1 MASLT
6 ILGGIGLLIGLIIF
20 ALKFAQKS
28 SSSSTTSATSTTSS
42 KKSTTS
48 SSTTTNNKAAL
59 NRKVTLNPEAD
70 AKHILN
76 TLTPHSTPLQI
87 IYTVATSPDNLTV
100 STKSLELRA
109 DVVSRKLDHLA
120 QQQEAKS
127 DANATLDELLND
139 DDDDAWASEEE
150 DDEAAMAAKAAK
162 EEKKK
167 REAALAKAT
176 GKDAQDVTKVMLEG
190 VDDDVLGMQWV
201 KRNLTTLGVWPPPEY
216 NSTNNTNTIDEPTER
231 NLIMTMGRLNSRALN
246 SHPEL
251 LQAGPT
257 GKLDPTYFQST
268 MEFRQRVLQQLDNV
282 LRMACTLRS
291 FELVMSILDAIVMFK
306 VGLMEAHSEKELTWF
321 ENLMEEKYGKDGGP
335 KLILEDTYLGVPTV
349 EPQETTNGKKEP
361 TTDAEK
367 KEEEK
372 NKLVQLIAQSRQV
385 TTTDEKMSLELQIT
399 RRHAEA
405 FTKEKLAL
413 CQRQGIPPQIGMQ
426 AYREAWFI
434 IVRAYKLNDDDDGS
448 SGSSTSSTRVSEDW
462 DGAMGGTNPNH
473 LEVLKEN
480 NHPIV
485 EMLTEDTIAKFE
497 TEVVGSGKSF
507 CDKKVIVGWPF
518 VISNVAQKSG
528 KVKIQLPPPD
538 EPGKYEFCVTIK
550 SQEFLCPVEEF
561 KLVVD
566 VAKGVKKDTKVV
578 VVEEEDKEGK
588 KDK

>member
-1 MASLT
+1 MIKECIARAKYTLFATHLTTQNIMASLA
-6 ILGGIGLLIGLIIF
+6 ILGGIALLIGLIF
-20 ALKFAQKS
+20 FVLKFGQKS
-28 SSSSTTSATSTTSS
+28 TKSGSSSTTSTSS
-42 KKSTTS
+42 KKST
-48 SSTTTNNKAAL
+48 NKAGTL

-87 IYTVATSPDNLTV
+87 IYTVATSPDNITV

-120 QQQEAKS
+120 TQAKS
-127 DANATLDELLND
+127 DANATLDDLLND
-139 DDDDAWASEEE
+139 DNDDAWASDEE
-150 DDEAAMAAKAAK
+150 DDEAAKAAKAAK

-176 GKDAQDVTKVMLEG
+176 GKDSQDVTKVMLEG

-201 KRNLTTLGVWPPPEY
+201 KKNLTTLGVWPPPDY
-216 NSTNNTNTIDEPTER
+216 NSTNNMDEPTER

-246 SHPEL
+246 SHPQL
-251 LQAGPT
+251 LQAGPA

-291 FELVMSILDAIVMFK
+291 FSLVMSILDAIVMFK
-306 VGLMEAHSEKELTWF
+306 VGLMDAHSEKDLEWF
-321 ENLMEEKYGKDGGP
+321 KNLMEEKYGKDGGP
-335 KLILEDTYLGVPTV
+335 KLILDDTYLGVPTV
-349 EPQETTNGKKEP
+349 EPSSTTKEE
-361 TTDAEK
+361 DK

-385 TTTDEKMSLELQIT
+385 TTTDDKMSLEMQIT

-434 IVRAYKLNDDDDGS
+434 VVRAYKLNDEG
-448 SGSSTSSTRVSEDW
+448 TSRISDW
-462 DGAMGGTNPNH
+462 DGAMGGANPNH

-480 NHPIV
+480 KHPIV
-485 EMLTEDTIAKFE
+485 EMLTETTIKSFE
-497 TEVVGSGKSF
+497 SEVVGSGERF

-550 SQEFLCPVEEF
+550 SQEFLCGVEEF

-566 VAKGVKKDTKVV
+566 VAKGVKKEKKES
-578 VVEEEDKEGK
+578 EEEDKEESK